1 MKFTMAS
8 EVHGHNTRY
17 AANGNMFTSSVRT
30 MYYGSRCLE
39 MEGKHLWKDLPQQ
52 IKQCTTIKSFT
63 KTLKNHLISLYNN
76 YSI

>member
-1 MKFTMAS
+1 MAS